1 MTDEKLW
8 SSIYKSSSPLGSS
21 EDKRNN
27 GFKGFKPQP
36 NDICPS
42 ASKSTGSNAMITSL
56 HWASYGKYRPYA
68 RIPKKHEGKQPP
80 KMQGFNMGRYVPPDV
95 EGTTSGNKLHGK
107 HALGARA
114 SKLASSGVLTVRFE
128 IPYAIWCSNCP
139 KPTIIGQGVRFN
151 AEKKRVGSYY
161 STPVWQFRM
170 RHADCGG
177 CIEIRTDPQN
187 TAYVVVSGAKKRD
200 TGDEGGSD
208 RALREGGVVIMTDE
222 ERQRLRSSAFASL
235 EKTIQ
240 DREHLAEATERIDEL
255 EDISK
260 KRWDDPYTRNKA
272 LRKTFRAGRH
282 QREKDAA
289 VGEALKDR
297 MSLGIDL
304 VPATAE
310 DARRAS
316 LVNFGPGDMHE
327 GDAGHKAL
335 AKPLFSSTA
344 LAAMKGGP
352 KTNGKALPKGTPKAE
367 VLAFKKRETIV
378 SEIVGNTRIARDP
391 FLVESKAERTP
402 VRICGLKRKRDAE
415 EEREQEGEKQ
425 KKVLGDGRPW
435 LPPSNALVGYDSE
448 SD

>member
-1 MTDEKLW
+1 
-8 SSIYKSSSPLGSS
+8 
-21 EDKRNN
+21 
-27 GFKGFKPQP
+27 
-36 NDICPS
+36 
-42 ASKSTGSNAMITSL
+42 
-56 HWASYGKYRPYA
+56 
-68 RIPKKHEGKQPP
+68 
-80 KMQGFNMGRYVPPDV
+80 MQGFNMGRYVPPDV

-114 SKLASSGVLTVRFE
+114 SKLASSGILTVRFE
-128 IPYAIWCSNCP
+128 MPYAIWCSTCP

-151 AEKKRVGSYY
+151 AEKKRVGSYH
-161 STPVWQFRM
+161 STAIWQFRM

-177 CIEIRTDPQN
+177 WIEIRTDPQN

-200 TGDEGGSD
+200 TGDDGD
-208 RALREGGVVIMTDE
+208 DNNKTPREGEMVIMTDE
-222 ERQRLRSSAFASL
+222 ERQKLRSSAFASL

-240 DREHLAEATERIDEL
+240 DREQLAQATERIDEL

-260 KRWDDPYTRNKA
+260 KRWDDPYARNKA

-289 VGEALKDR
+289 VGEALKDK

-304 VPATAE
+304 VPATEE
-310 DARRAS
+310 DARRAR
-316 LVNFGPGDMHE
+316 LVDFGPGDGDA

-344 LAAMKGGP
+344 PAAVDGKT

-367 VLAFKKRETIV
+367 VLASKRREDIV
-378 SEIVGNTRIARDP
+378 SEIVGNTRMARDP
-391 FLVESKAERTP
+391 FLVEPKTERTP
-402 VRICGLKRKRDAE
+402 ARIPGLKRKRGVEEKE
-415 EEREQEGEKQ
+415 EEKERERPKAID
-425 KKVLGDGRPW
+425 DGRPSSA
-435 LPPSNALVGYDSE
+435 PSKALVGYDSE

>member
-1 MTDEKLW
+1 
-8 SSIYKSSSPLGSS
+8 
-21 EDKRNN
+21 
-27 GFKGFKPQP
+27 
-36 NDICPS
+36 
-42 ASKSTGSNAMITSL
+42 
-56 HWASYGKYRPYA
+56 
-68 RIPKKHEGKQPP
+68 
-80 KMQGFNMGRYVPPDV
+80 MQGFNMGRYVPPDV
-95 EGTTSGNKLHGK
+95 EGTTSGNRLHGK

-114 SKLASSGVLTVRFE
+114 SKLASSGILTVRFE
-128 IPYAIWCSNCP
+128 MPYAIWCSTCP

-177 CIEIRTDPQN
+177 WIEIRTDPQN

-200 TGDEGGSD
+200 IGDEGEGV
-208 RALREGGVVIMTDE
+208 RAPREGEMVIMTDE
-222 ERQRLRSSAFASL
+222 ERQKLRSSAFASL

-240 DREHLAEATERIDEL
+240 DRQQLAEATERIDEL

-289 VGEALKDR
+289 VGEALKER

-304 VPATAE
+304 VPATEE
-310 DARRAS
+310 DAQRAR
-316 LVNFGPGDMHE
+316 LVDFGPEDVHE

-344 LAAMKGGP
+344 LAV
-352 KTNGKALPKGTPKAE
+352 TNGGAKIHGKTLPKGTPKAE
-367 VLAFKKRETIV
+367 VLASKRRETIV
-378 SEIVGNTRIARDP
+378 SKIVGNTRMARDP
-391 FLVESKAERTP
+391 FLVEPKAERTP
-402 VRICGLKRKRDAE
+402 VRICGLKRKRGVEKE
-415 EEREQEGEKQ
+415 EKEEGEKQ
-425 KKVLGDGRPW
+425 KVLGDDRPCV
-435 LPPSNALVGYDSE
+435 PPCYPLVGYDSE